1 MKTLEKIGLS
11 ILKLLA
17 AVSFVDAVYLF
28 NDGDIKSAIYF
39 GIAALMLWAATKEW
53 NLNT

>member
-1 MKTLEKIGLS
+1 MRTLERIGLN

-28 NDGDIKSAIYF
+28 NDGDIKSSIYF
-39 GIAALMLWAATKEW
+39 GIAALTLWAATKEW
-53 NLNT
+53 DLNT